1 MKKIV
6 MFIGGIETQG
16 YFSLQ
21 MKKAFEE
28 LGHEVCV
35 FDYEKSW
42 ETVSE
47 LIRFCGNGNT
57 VMITFN
63 FHGICGE
70 EIFRD
75 EEGNWFWDGV
85 HVPCYNIIVDH
96 PLYYHKFIEDR
107 PQNYIHLS
115 IDKNHEKYVRRFFP
129 DVVNGPFLPLAGT
142 ELRQGEKKMPIKDR
156 PIDVCFAGNYSP
168 ASHFD
173 KYVNRHGSEYAEFY
187 RSIIDELLKNPHK
200 TMEEVAE
207 EKMHEVFTELTE
219 QQIKETMP
227 SFCIMDL
234 MIRGLMRERA
244 VQVLVDSGIKVHLVG
259 AGWEELE
266 CEHPENMVQYGP
278 MNSEGCLEI
287 QEKSKICLNVMPW
300 FKQGAHDR
308 IFNTM
313 LNGGVC
319 VTDSSEYLDEVLTDK
334 DVAFFSLKELDKLPE
349 IVKDLLANPNKMQE
363 IADHGY
369 ETALKYH
376 SWAKRAE
383 VLHNYIEEIE

>member
-1 MKKIV
+1 M
-6 MFIGGIETQG
+6 
-16 YFSLQ
+16 
-21 MKKAFEE
+21 
-28 LGHEVCV
+28 
-35 FDYEKSW
+35 
-42 ETVSE
+42 
-47 LIRFCGNGNT
+47 
-57 VMITFN
+57 
-63 FHGICGE
+63 
-70 EIFRD
+70 
-75 EEGNWFWDGV
+75 
-85 HVPCYNIIVDH
+85 
-96 PLYYHKFIEDR
+96 
-107 PQNYIHLS
+107 
-115 IDKNHEKYVRRFFP
+115 
-129 DVVNGPFLPLAGT
+129 PLAGT
-142 ELRQGEKKMPIKDR
+142 ELRPGETKMPIKDR

-173 KYVNRHGSEYAEFY
+173 KYVNRHGSEYAVFY
-187 RSIIDELLKNPHK
+187 NAILDELLKNPHR

-207 EKMHEVFTELTE
+207 EKMHEVFTDLTE
-219 QQIKETMP
+219 QHIMDTMP

-244 VQVLVDSGIKVHLVG
+244 VKLLVDSGIKVHLVG

-319 VTDSSEYLDEVLTDK
+319 VTDGSEYLNEALTDE
-334 DVAFFSLKELDKLPE
+334 DVAFFSLKEMEKLPE
-349 IVKDLLANPNKMQE
+349 IVNSLLADPEKMQK

-369 ETALKYH
+369 NTAKMYH

-383 VLHNYIEEIE
+383 TLHKYIEEIE